1 MIERDEGDP
10 NFSIRL
16 GQRLRAV
23 RKQKNL
29 SLHAVESRTDG
40 EFRASVLGAYE
51 RGERAISVLRLQRL
65 AAVYEVSVDQMLPG
79 TQDAAVTLD
88 LRETAVAGA
97 PPSWPVAGDEGPPV
111 VIDIAG
117 LERLPAEERE
127 LIGRY
132 VGMIQVKRQDFTS
145 PRLAIRRD
153 DLRALAFLFET
164 TPPIMRRRLDQLGVS
179 VNA

>member
-10 NFSIRL
+10 DFGIRL
-16 GQRLRAV
+16 GQRLRRV

-29 SLHAVESRTDG
+29 SLHAVEARTDG

-65 AAVYEVSVDQMLPG
+65 AAVYEISVDRLLPMSADAG
-79 TQDAAVTLD
+79 TTLD
-88 LRETAVAGA
+88 LRETAVVGA
-97 PPSWPVAGDEGPPV
+97 PPSWPVAGDDGPPV
-111 VIDIAG
+111 IIDLDG

-132 VGMIQVKRQDFTS
+132 IGMIQVKRQDFIT
-145 PRLAIRRD
+145 RRFAIRRD

-164 TPPIMRRRLDQLGVS
+164 TPAIMRRRLDQLGVS
-179 VNA
+179 VGA